1 MAPQMDLKK
10 LSLHLLAAM
19 TFFNTSTTVLALQTV
34 LCVILTLMLY
44 FFGAFFVKKQKFFTS
59 VTIGLSLTA
68 MLISISISYY
78 SIIAKF
84 IILFVFLMSF
94 VLFLKKIMFQMYWKE
109 LLNIVFKREL
119 VLLFGIFLS
128 ILSIFIYLFLNTVNA
143 QNIILEGH
151 QNYFSGISLE
161 IFQANYFDRLKVFD
175 NYPLT
180 WTKYH
185 FFNGSLNSLPL
196 SIFSEKNYLTFFIS
210 KLVIISIFIMSI
222 IENLSFKRINNIF
235 YIFGVIILVITYFL
249 NASIYFTNWSILSN
263 AYSSIFYLLLFLI
276 FLLNNNKDAALFF
289 ILVFT
294 ICLSRTLFI
303 GGFLILVFIYMN
315 TRLNLSKIQSLFHS
329 KNIYIFVIFCLSV
342 FSMIFSGTSPAN
354 TSIFDLNVMNIAN
367 GWALVLGNYYYVN
380 TPIEISNIYSMS
392 INYFVLIN
400 VVAFLICFKKI
411 YQERQTNFLSIKS
424 DLYSIVFM
432 LIAIFIFIAFFL
444 AFLLPYELSLIIF
457 IYLVPLFQIV
467 ILSPNSLRPYCLT
480 FIAISL
486 LQILIFN
493 PGISFPAYALIE
505 VILIFLIIHNLNFLN
520 TSKKFEKG
528 LSVFFI
534 CLIFLSNPS
543 LNIDK
548 LFITDKNEIT
558 SHEIFENSYYL
569 KSDFDTNLHNVYC
582 YEDDNEKSMI
592 ASLLGIRSSYS
603 RKKETMY
610 SLSLDFIVRDELE
623 YMECKN

>member
-1 MAPQMDLKK
+1 MIFLNQLELIRMLIP
-10 LSLHLLAAM
+10 
-19 TFFNTSTTVLALQTV
+19 FFNTSTTVLLPQIM

-78 SIIAKF
+78 SIIAKY

-94 VLFLKKIMFQMYWKE
+94 VLFFKKIMFQMHWKDV
-109 LLNIVFKREL
+109 LNTVFKSEL
-119 VLLFGIFLS
+119 VLLFGVFLS
-128 ILSIFIYLFLNTVNA
+128 ILSIFVYIFLNTVNG
-143 QNIILEGH
+143 QSIILEGH

-185 FFNGSLNSLPL
+185 FFNGSLHSIPL

-222 IENLSFKRINNIF
+222 IENLSSKKINNIF

-249 NASIYFTNWSILSN
+249 NASILMTNWSIISN

-289 ILVFT
+289 LLVFT
-294 ICLSRTLFI
+294 TCLSRTLFI
-303 GGFLILVFIYMN
+303 GGFLISVFIYMN

-329 KNIYIFVIFCLSV
+329 KNKYIFIIFCLSV
-342 FSMIFSGTSPAN
+342 FSMIFSGSSPAN

-367 GWALVLGNYYYVN
+367 GWALTLGNYYYVN
-380 TPIEISNIYSMS
+380 IPIEISYIYSKS
-392 INYFVLIN
+392 VNYFVLIN
-400 VVAFLICFKKI
+400 MVAFLICFKNI

-424 DLYSIVFM
+424 DLYLIVFM

-457 IYLVPLFQIV
+457 VYLVPLFQIV
-467 ILSPNSLRPYCLT
+467 ILSPNSLRPYFVT

-486 LQILIFN
+486 LQILVFN
-493 PGISFPAYALIE
+493 PKISFPAYAIIDF
-505 VILIFLIIHNLNFLN
+505 ILIFLIVHNLIFLN
-520 TSKKFEKG
+520 ISKKFETG
-528 LSVFFI
+528 LSVLFI
-534 CLIFLSNPS
+534 CLIFFSKPS

-548 LFITDKNEIT
+548 LFITDKNETT
-558 SHEIFENSYYL
+558 SHEIYENSYYL

-582 YEDDNEKSMI
+582 YEDNNEKSMI
-592 ASLLGIRSSYS
+592 ASLLGIRSSHS
-603 RKKETMY
+603 KKKETIY
-610 SLSLDFIVRDELE
+610 SISLEFILRDGLE
-623 YMECKN
+623 YIECKN

>member
-1 MAPQMDLKK
+1 MIFLNQLELIRMLIP
-10 LSLHLLAAM
+10 
-19 TFFNTSTTVLALQTV
+19 FFNTSTTVLVPQIM

-78 SIIAKF
+78 SIIAKY

-94 VLFLKKIMFQMYWKE
+94 VLFFKKIMFQMHWKDV
-109 LLNIVFKREL
+109 LNTIFKSKL
-119 VLLFGIFLS
+119 VLLFGVFLS
-128 ILSIFIYLFLNTVNA
+128 ILSIFIYIFLNTVNG
-143 QNIILEGH
+143 QSIILEGH

-185 FFNGSLNSLPL
+185 FFNGSLHSIPL

-222 IENLSFKRINNIF
+222 IENLSSKKIKNIF
-235 YIFGVIILVITYFL
+235 YIFAVIILVITYFL
-249 NASIYFTNWSILSN
+249 NASIIMTNWSIISN

-289 ILVFT
+289 LLVFT
-294 ICLSRTLFI
+294 TCLSRTLFI
-303 GGFLILVFIYMN
+303 GGFLISVFIYMN

-329 KNIYIFVIFCLSV
+329 KNIYIFIIFCLSV
-342 FSMIFSGTSPAN
+342 FSMIFSGSSPAN
-354 TSIFDLNVMNIAN
+354 TSIFDLNIMNIAN
-367 GWALVLGNYYYVN
+367 GWALTLGNYYYVN
-380 TPIEISNIYSMS
+380 TPIEISYIYSKS
-392 INYFVLIN
+392 VNYFVLIN
-400 VVAFLICFKKI
+400 VVAFLICFKNI
-411 YQERQTNFLSIKS
+411 YQERQTNFLLIKS
-424 DLYSIVFM
+424 DLYLIVFM

-457 IYLVPLFQIV
+457 VYLVPLFQIV
-467 ILSPNSLRPYCLT
+467 ILSPNSLRPYFLT

-486 LQILIFN
+486 LQILVFN
-493 PGISFPAYALIE
+493 PKISFPAYAIIDF
-505 VILIFLIIHNLNFLN
+505 ILIFLIVHNLIFLN
-520 TSKKFEKG
+520 IPKKFETG
-528 LSVFFI
+528 LSLLFI
-534 CLIFLSNPS
+534 CLIFFSKPS

-548 LFITDKNEIT
+548 LFITDKNETT
-558 SHEIFENSYYL
+558 SHEIYENSFYL
-569 KSDFDTNLHNVYC
+569 KSDFDINLHNVYC
-582 YEDDNEKSMI
+582 YEDNNEKSMI
-592 ASLLGIRSSYS
+592 ASLLGIRSSHS
-603 RKKETMY
+603 KKKETIY
-610 SLSLDFIVRDELE
+610 SISLEFISKDGLE
-623 YMECKN
+623 YIECKN

>member
-1 MAPQMDLKK
+1 MLIP
-10 LSLHLLAAM
+10 
-19 TFFNTSTTVLALQTV
+19 FFNTSITVLVPQIM

-78 SIIAKF
+78 SIIAKY
-84 IILFVFLMSF
+84 IILVVFLMSF
-94 VLFLKKIMFQMYWKE
+94 VLFLKKIMFQMHWKDV
-109 LLNIVFKREL
+109 LNTVFKSEL
-119 VLLFGIFLS
+119 VLLLGVFLS
-128 ILSIFIYLFLNTVNA
+128 ILSIFIYIFLNTVNG
-143 QNIILEGH
+143 QSIILEGH

-185 FFNGSLNSLPL
+185 FFNGSLNSIPL

-222 IENLSFKRINNIF
+222 IENLSFKRIKNIF
-235 YIFGVIILVITYFL
+235 YIFAVMILAATYFL
-249 NASIYFTNWSILSN
+249 NISIYMTNWSILSN
-263 AYSSIFYLLLFLI
+263 AYSSIFYFLLFLI

-294 ICLSRTLFI
+294 TCLSRTLFI
-303 GGFLILVFIYMN
+303 GGFLTLVYIFIS
-315 TRLNLSKIQSLFHS
+315 TRFNLSKIRSLFHL
-329 KNIYIFVIFCLSV
+329 KNIYIFTIFSLSI
-342 FSMIFSGTSPAN
+342 FSMIFSGTSPEN
-354 TSIFDLNVMNIAN
+354 TSIFDLNIMNIAN
-367 GWALVLGNYYYVN
+367 GWAVIMGNYYYIN
-380 TPIEISNIYSMS
+380 TPIENSNIYSMS

-400 VVAFLICFKKI
+400 VVAFLICFKNI
-411 YQERQTNFLSIKS
+411 YQERHTNFLSIKS
-424 DLYSIVFM
+424 DLYLIVFM
-432 LIAIFIFIAFFL
+432 LIAILIFIAFFL
-444 AFLLPYELSLIIF
+444 AFLLPYEFSLIIF
-457 IYLVPLFQIV
+457 LYLVPLFQIAF
-467 ILSPNSLRPYCLT
+467 LSSNSLRPYFIT
-480 FIAISL
+480 FIVISL

-493 PGISFPAYALIE
+493 PAISFPAYAIIE
-505 VILIFLIIHNLNFLN
+505 VILIFLIIKNLNFLN
-520 TSKKFEKG
+520 TSKNLEKG

-534 CLIFLSNPS
+534 CLILLSKPS

-548 LFITDKNEIT
+548 LFITDKNEST
-558 SHEIFENSYYL
+558 SHETFKNSYYL

-582 YEDDNEKSMI
+582 YEDDDEKSLI
-592 ASLLGIRSSYS
+592 AGLLGIRSSYS
-603 RKKETMY
+603 VKKEVAY
-610 SLSLDFIVRDELE
+610 STSLDFILKNELE

>member
-1 MAPQMDLKK
+1 MLIP
-10 LSLHLLAAM
+10 
-19 TFFNTSTTVLALQTV
+19 FFNTSTTVLVPQLV
-34 LCVILTLMLY
+34 LCVLLTLMLY

-68 MLISISISYY
+68 MMVSISISFY
-78 SIIAKF
+78 SIIAKY

-94 VLFLKKIMFQMYWKE
+94 FLFFKKIIFQIHFKE
-109 LLNIVFKREL
+109 FLNIFFKREL
-119 VLLFGIFLS
+119 VILFGIFLS
-128 ILSIFIYLFLNTVNA
+128 ILSIFLYIFFNTVNG
-143 QNIILEGH
+143 QSIILEGH

-185 FFNGSLNSLPL
+185 FFNGSLNSIPL

-222 IENLSFKRINNIF
+222 IENLSFKKINNIF
-235 YIFGVIILVITYFL
+235 YIFVVIILAITYFL
-249 NASIYFTNWSILSN
+249 NISIYMTNWSILSN

-294 ICLSRTLFI
+294 TCLSRTFFI
-303 GGFLILVFIYMN
+303 GGFFTLIFIYMC
-315 TRLNLSKIQSLFHS
+315 TRLNFSKIRSLFHN
-329 KNIYIFVIFCLSV
+329 KNIYIFIIFCMSV
-342 FSMIFSGTSPAN
+342 FSMIFAGNSPSN
-354 TSIFDLNVMNIAN
+354 TSIFDFNIMNIAN
-367 GWALVLGNYYYVN
+367 GWAVILGNYYYVN
-380 TPIEISNIYSMS
+380 KPIEISNIYSMS
-392 INYFVLIN
+392 ISYFVLIN
-400 VVAFLICFKKI
+400 ILAFLMCFRNI
-411 YQERQTNFLSIKS
+411 YQERQSNFLSIKPN
-424 DLYSIVFM
+424 LFLIVFM
-432 LIAIFIFIAFFL
+432 LIAILSFTAFFL
-444 AFLLPYELSLIIF
+444 AYLLPYELSLIIF
-457 IYLVPLFQIV
+457 VYLVPIFQII
-467 ILSPNSLRPYCLT
+467 ILSPNSLKPYILS

-493 PGISFPAYALIE
+493 PAISFPAFAIIE

-520 TSKKFEKG
+520 KSKKFEKG
-528 LSVFFI
+528 LSIFFI

-543 LNIDK
+543 LNTDK
-548 LFITDKNEIT
+548 LFITDKNETT
-558 SHEIFENSYYL
+558 SHETFENSYYL

-582 YEDDNEKSMI
+582 YEDSNEKSMI

-603 RKKETMY
+603 IEKEVTH
-610 SLSLDFIVRDELE
+610 STSIDFTVKDGLE
-623 YMECKN
+623 YKECIN